1 MRRLGREIAIVGVG
15 MTPFGRS
22 NKDQLEMFGEAAMEA
37 INESNLKP
45 KDIEALYL
53 GNAVGDLSEGQTV
66 IASHAAAELGLLG
79 IPATRVEGACASGTM
94 AITTA
99 TMAIASGCFDIIMAA
114 GTERQT
120 VSGTAFATRIM
131 NTGPHHF
138 YEEPT
143 GLTFPGIFAM
153 MAHFYAKK
161 YDVPLERL
169 KEAMAKVA
177 IKNHKNGAKNP
188 KCQFPSITDLMARRK
203 AKAKQEGKPVPT
215 WTDEMD
221 FLHDSEV
228 NMMIA
233 QPLQLFDCCPISD
246 GAAAVVL
253 APVEIARKFTDKPV
267 IIAGFGQAAAGGIIT
282 QRDFTR
288 LIARESSAKQAYD
301 MAGLTPKDID
311 VCELHDCFTIAEI
324 VATEGLGFFD
334 FGEGYKAVERGDTE
348 MGGKIPI
355 NPSGGLKAKGHPVGA
370 TGVAQAYE
378 IVNQLRGKCGERQVE
393 GAKIGM
399 TDTMGG
405 TFASVANII
414 FKRGW

>member
-1 MRRLGREIAIVGVG
+1 MRQVAVVGVG

-22 NKDQLEMFGEAAMEA
+22 RKDQLELFAEAAMDA
-37 INESNLKP
+37 INESGLKP
-45 KDIEALYL
+45 KAIEALFL
-53 GNAVGDLSEGQTV
+53 ANAVGDLTEGQTV
-66 IASHAAAELGLLG
+66 IASHAAAEIGLLG
-79 IPATRVEGACASGTM
+79 IPATRIEGACASGTM
-94 AITTA
+94 AIITA
-99 TMAIASGCFDIIMAA
+99 AMAIASGCFNIVMAA

-131 NTGPHHF
+131 NTGTHHL
-138 YEEPT
+138 YEGPT

-161 YDVPLERL
+161 YEVPLDRL

-177 IKNHKNGAKNP
+177 IKNHKNGEKNP
-188 KCQFPSITDLMARRK
+188 KCQFPSIAAMMERRE
-203 AKAKQEGKPVPT
+203 AKTKKDGKPIPR
-215 WTDEMD
+215 WSDEMD
-221 FLHDSEV
+221 FLRDAEANPMV
-228 NMMIA
+228 A
-233 QPLQLFDCCPISD
+233 EPLQLFDCCPISD

-253 APVEIARKFTDKPV
+253 APVEVAKKLTDRPV
-267 IIAGFGQAAAGGIIT
+267 IIAGFGQASAGGIIT

-288 LIARESSAKQAYD
+288 LMAREASAKQAYN

-348 MGGKIPI
+348 IGGKIPI

-370 TGVAQAYE
+370 TGVAQVYE
-378 IVNQLRGKCGERQVE
+378 IVNQLRGKCGERQVD

-414 FKRGW
+414 LKRGW

>member
-1 MRRLGREIAIVGVG
+1 MRQVAAVGVG

-22 NKDQLEMFGEAAMEA
+22 QKDQLELFGEAAIDA
-37 INESNLKP
+37 INESSLKP
-45 KDIEALYL
+45 KDIEALFL

-66 IASHAAAELGLLG
+66 IASHAAAEIGLLG

-94 AITTA
+94 AIITA
-99 TMAIASGCFDIIMAA
+99 TMAIASGCFDIVMAA

-131 NTGPHHF
+131 NTGTHHL
-138 YEEPT
+138 YEGPT

-161 YDVPLERL
+161 YDVPLDRL
-169 KEAMAKVA
+169 KEAMARVA
-177 IKNHKNGAKNP
+177 IKNHKNGEKNP
-188 KCQFPSITDLMARRK
+188 KCQFPSIAAMMERRK
-203 AKAKQEGKPVPT
+203 AKAKKEGKPIPT
-215 WTDEMD
+215 WSDEMD
-221 FLHDSEV
+221 FLRDAEV

-253 APVEIARKFTDKPV
+253 APVEVAKKLTDKPV
-267 IIAGFGQAAAGGIIT
+267 IIAGFGQASAGGIIT

-288 LIARESSAKQAYD
+288 LIAREASAKQAYN

-348 MGGKIPI
+348 IGGKIPI

-370 TGVAQAYE
+370 TGVAQVYE

-414 FKRGW
+414 LRRGW